1 MIVAVC
7 KRGYAMTDSFRIV
20 SVQIGACRSFLKNG
34 DPDRPWISAIEKNVV
49 AGPVLTSE
57 LGLEGDEQA
66 DKVHHGGIDKAV
78 LGYCE
83 SHYSFWEKEFSETK
97 WGSGAFGENLTLSG
111 MLESEVCI
119 GDVFECQSANADG
132 LRLQVSQPREPCWKL
147 SQRWGLPKLAVRV
160 QATRRTGW
168 YMRVLHSGKVQAGQ
182 TLKLI
187 QRPHPEFTVDVANNI
202 LFAKP
207 RDAMADLRL
216 AGCQSLSE
224 AWKENLIRR
233 SAKHVS

>member
-1 MIVAVC
+1 
-7 KRGYAMTDSFRIV
+7 MTDSLRIV
-20 SVQIGACRSFLKNG
+20 SVQIGACQSYFKNG
-34 DPDRPWISAIEKNVV
+34 DPNRPWVSAIEKSVV
-49 AGPVLTSE
+49 FGPVPTSE
-57 LGLEGDEQA
+57 LGLDGDEQA
-66 DKVHHGGIDKAV
+66 DKVHHGGVDKAV

-83 SHYSFWEKEFSETK
+83 SHYSFWKTEFPEIN

-111 MLESEVCI
+111 MLESEVCV
-119 GDVFECQSANADG
+119 GDIFECQSATAGG
-132 LRLQVSQPREPCWKL
+132 LCLQVSQPREPCWKL

-168 YMRVLHSGKVQAGQ
+168 YMRVLHRGDLQAGQ
-182 TLKLI
+182 TLSLVE
-187 QRPHPEFTVDVANNI
+187 RPHPEFTIDVANDI

-207 RDAMADLRL
+207 RDAAADLRL
-216 AGCQSLSE
+216 AGCQHLSE